1 MKANEKIVMFKL
13 NEKIYPIKVLF
24 TNNRNVYFEKKD
36 NIFILK
42 INKLTSLDSLYLK
55 EFMEKSI
62 KSFLAKKD
70 LPSMEINENEKYFYY
85 LGKKIFYELNDSSI
99 LFNIDNEIIQLR
111 KTKSAKPPKIIWN
124 FLNEKLLLILDKL
137 IIKNIPLI
145 YPKLKKYEL
154 KVLNKKS
161 AWGTNYVN
169 KALIT
174 FSKYL
179 ILFNINIIEYVV
191 IHELVHFLHQNH
203 SKKFWQKINL
213 FCLNYKEKIKAL
225 NEHIFDF
232 NLK

>member
-1 MKANEKIVMFKL
+1 MKTNEKIVMFKL

-24 TNNRNVYFEKKD
+24 TNNRNVYFEKRD

-85 LGKKIFYELNDSSI
+85 LGKKIFYELNNDLI
-99 LFNIDNEIIQLR
+99 LFNINDEIIQLR
-111 KTKSAKPPKIIWN
+111 KTKSVKPSKIIWN
-124 FLNEKLLLILDKL
+124 LLNEKLLLILDKL

>member
-1 MKANEKIVMFKL
+1 MKTNEKIVMFKL

-24 TNNRNVYFEKKD
+24 TNNRNVYFEKKE

-85 LGKKIFYELNDSSI
+85 LGKKIFYEINNDLI
-99 LFNIDNEIIQLR
+99 LFNINDEIIQLR
-111 KTKSAKPPKIIWN
+111 KTKSAKPSKIIWN
-124 FLNEKLLLILDKL
+124 FLNEKLLLILNKL
-137 IIKNIPLI
+137 IIKYIPLI

>member
-1 MKANEKIVMFKL
+1 MKTNEKIVMFKL
-13 NEKIYPIKVLF
+13 NKKIYPIKVLF

-85 LGKKIFYELNDSSI
+85 LGKKIFYELNNDLM
-99 LFNIDNEIIQLR
+99 LFNINDETFELR
-111 KTKSAKPPKIIWN
+111 KTKSAKPSKIIWN

-137 IIKNIPLI
+137 IEKNIPSI

-203 SKKFWQKINL
+203 SKKFWEKINL

>member
-1 MKANEKIVMFKL
+1 MKTNEKIVMFKL

-24 TNNRNVYFEKKD
+24 TNNRNVYFEKKN

-62 KSFLAKKD
+62 KSFLTKKD

-85 LGKKIFYELNDSSI
+85 LGKKIFYELNNDLI
-99 LFNIDNEIIQLR
+99 LFNINDEIIQLR
-111 KTKSAKPPKIIWN
+111 KTKSAKPSKIIWN
-124 FLNEKLLLILDKL
+124 FLNEKLLLILDEL
-137 IIKNIPLI
+137 VVKNIPLI

-203 SKKFWQKINL
+203 SKKFWEKINL

>member
-1 MKANEKIVMFKL
+1 MKTNEKIVMFKL
-13 NEKIYPIKVLF
+13 NEKIYPIKVFF

-85 LGKKIFYELNDSSI
+85 LGKKIFYELNNELI
-99 LFNIDNEIIQLR
+99 LFNINDETFELR
-111 KTKSAKPPKIIWN
+111 KTKSAKPSKIIWN

-137 IIKNIPLI
+137 IEKNIPSI

>member
-1 MKANEKIVMFKL
+1 MKTNEKIVMFKL
-13 NEKIYPIKVLF
+13 NEKIYPIKVFF

-85 LGKKIFYELNDSSI
+85 LGKKIFYELNNELI
-99 LFNIDNEIIQLR
+99 LFNINDETFELR
-111 KTKSAKPPKIIWN
+111 KTKSAKPSKIIWN
-124 FLNEKLLLILDKL
+124 FLNEKLLLILDEL
-137 IIKNIPLI
+137 VVKNIPLI
-145 YPKLKKYEL
+145 FPKLKKYEL
-154 KVLNKKS
+154 KVLSKKS

>member
-1 MKANEKIVMFKL
+1 MKTNEKIVMFKL

-85 LGKKIFYELNDSSI
+85 LGKKIFYEINNDLI
-99 LFNIDNEIIQLR
+99 LFNINDEIIQLR
-111 KTKSAKPPKIIWN
+111 KPKSAKPSKIIWN

>member
-1 MKANEKIVMFKL
+1 MKTNEKIVMFKL

-85 LGKKIFYELNDSSI
+85 LGKKIFYELNNNLI
-99 LFNIDNEIIQLR
+99 LFNINDEIIQLR
-111 KTKSAKPPKIIWN
+111 KTKSAKPSKIIWN

-179 ILFNINIIEYVV
+179 ILVNINIIEYVV

>member
-85 LGKKIFYELNDSSI
+85 LGKKIFYELNNDLI
-99 LFNIDNEIIQLR
+99 LFNINDETFQLK
-111 KTKSAKPPKIIWN
+111 KTKSAKPSKIIWN
-124 FLNEKLLLILDKL
+124 FLNEKLLLILNKL
-137 IIKNIPLI
+137 IIKNIPSI

-169 KALIT
+169 KTLIT

-203 SKKFWQKINL
+203 SKKFWEKINL

>member
-1 MKANEKIVMFKL
+1 MKTNEKIVMFQL
-13 NEKIYPIKVLF
+13 NAKIYPIKVLF

-85 LGKKIFYELNDSSI
+85 LGKKIFYEINNDLI
-99 LFNIDNEIIQLR
+99 LFNINDEIIQLR
-111 KTKSAKPPKIIWN
+111 KTKSAKPSKIIWN
-124 FLNEKLLLILDKL
+124 FLNEKLLSILDEL
-137 IIKNIPLI
+137 VFKNIPLI

-179 ILFNINIIEYVV
+179 ILFNISIIEYVV

>member
-1 MKANEKIVMFKL
+1 MKTNEKIVMFKL
-13 NEKIYPIKVLF
+13 NEKIYPIKVSF

-85 LGKKIFYELNDSSI
+85 LGKKIFYEINNDLI
-99 LFNIDNEIIQLR
+99 LFNINDEIIQLR
-111 KTKSAKPPKIIWN
+111 KTKSAKPSKIIWN

>member
-1 MKANEKIVMFKL
+1 MKTNEKIVMFKL

-85 LGKKIFYELNDSSI
+85 LGKKIFYEINNDLI
-99 LFNIDNEIIQLR
+99 LFNINDEIIQLR
-111 KTKSAKPPKIIWN
+111 KTKSAKPSKIIWN
-124 FLNEKLLLILDKL
+124 FLNEKLLSILDEL
-137 IIKNIPLI
+137 VFKNIPLI

-213 FCLNYKEKIKAL
+213 FCLNYKEKNKAL

>member
-1 MKANEKIVMFKL
+1 MKTNEKIVMFKL

-24 TNNRNVYFEKKD
+24 TNNRNVYFEKKN

-85 LGKKIFYELNDSSI
+85 LGKKIFYELNNDLI
-99 LFNIDNEIIQLR
+99 LFNINDEIIELR
-111 KTKSAKPPKIIWN
+111 KTKSAKPSKIIWN

>member
-1 MKANEKIVMFKL
+1 MKTNEKIVMFKL

-85 LGKKIFYELNDSSI
+85 LGKKIFYELNNDLI
-99 LFNIDNEIIQLR
+99 LFNINGETFQLR
-111 KTKSAKPPKIIWN
+111 KTKSVKPSKIIWN
-124 FLNEKLLLILDKL
+124 FLNEKLLIILNNL
-137 IIKNIPLI
+137 IIKNIPSI

-203 SKKFWQKINL
+203 SKKFWEKINL

>member
-1 MKANEKIVMFKL
+1 MKTNEKIVMFKL

-24 TNNRNVYFEKKD
+24 TNNRNVYFEKKN

-62 KSFLAKKD
+62 KSFLTKKD

-85 LGKKIFYELNDSSI
+85 LGKKIFYELNNDLI
-99 LFNIDNEIIQLR
+99 LFNINDEIIQLR
-111 KTKSAKPPKIIWN
+111 KTKSAKPSKIIWN
-124 FLNEKLLLILDKL
+124 FLNEKLLLILDEL
-137 IIKNIPLI
+137 VVKNIPLI
-145 YPKLKKYEL
+145 FPKLKKYEL

>member
-1 MKANEKIVMFKL
+1 MKTNEKIVMFKL

-85 LGKKIFYELNDSSI
+85 LGKKIFYEINNDLI
-99 LFNIDNEIIQLR
+99 LFNINDEIIQLR
-111 KTKSAKPPKIIWN
+111 KTKSAKPSKIIWN
-124 FLNEKLLLILDKL
+124 FLNEKLLSILDEL
-137 IIKNIPLI
+137 VFKNIPLI

-179 ILFNINIIEYVV
+179 ILFNISIIEYVV

>member
-1 MKANEKIVMFKL
+1 MKTNEKIVLFKL

-85 LGKKIFYELNDSSI
+85 LGKKIFYQLNNDLI
-99 LFNIDNEIIQLR
+99 LFNINDEIIQLR
-111 KTKSAKPPKIIWN
+111 KTKSAKPSKIIWN
-124 FLNEKLLLILDKL
+124 FLNEKLLLILDEL
-137 IIKNIPLI
+137 VFKNIPLI

-213 FCLNYKEKIKAL
+213 FCLNHKEKIKAL

>member
-1 MKANEKIVMFKL
+1 MKTNEKIVMFKL

-24 TNNRNVYFEKKD
+24 TNNRNVYFEKKY

-85 LGKKIFYELNDSSI
+85 LGKKIFYELNNNLI
-99 LFNIDNEIIQLR
+99 LFNINDEIIQLR
-111 KTKSAKPPKIIWN
+111 KTKSAKPSKIIWN

>member
-1 MKANEKIVMFKL
+1 MKTNEKIVMFKL

-24 TNNRNVYFEKKD
+24 TNNRNIYFEKKD

-62 KSFLAKKD
+62 KSFLTKKD
-70 LPSMEINENEKYFYY
+70 LPSMEINEQEQYFYY
-85 LGKKIFYELNDSSI
+85 LGNKIFYELNDSSI
-99 LFNIDNEIIQLR
+99 LFNIDNEIIELR
-111 KTKSAKPPKIIWN
+111 KTKSAKPSKIIWN
-124 FLNEKLLLILDKL
+124 FLNEKLLLILDEL
-137 IIKNIPLI
+137 VVKNIPLI
-145 YPKLKKYEL
+145 FPKLKKYEL

-213 FCLNYKEKIKAL
+213 FCLNHKEKIKAL

>member
-1 MKANEKIVMFKL
+1 MKTNEKIVMFKL

-70 LPSMEINENEKYFYY
+70 LASMEINENEKYFYY
-85 LGKKIFYELNDSSI
+85 LGKKIFYELNNDLI
-99 LFNIDNEIIQLR
+99 LFNINDEIIQLR
-111 KTKSAKPPKIIWN
+111 KTKSAKPSKIIWN
-124 FLNEKLLLILDKL
+124 FLNEKLLIILNNLIE
-137 IIKNIPLI
+137 KNIPLI

>member
-1 MKANEKIVMFKL
+1 MKTNEKIVMFKL

-24 TNNRNVYFEKKD
+24 TNNRNVYFEKKE

-85 LGKKIFYELNDSSI
+85 LGKKIFYEINNDLI
-99 LFNIDNEIIQLR
+99 LFNINDETFELR
-111 KTKSAKPPKIIWN
+111 KTKSAKPSKIIWN

-137 IIKNIPLI
+137 IEKNIPSI

>member
-1 MKANEKIVMFKL
+1 MKTNEKIVMFKL

-85 LGKKIFYELNDSSI
+85 LGKKIFYELNNDLI
-99 LFNIDNEIIQLR
+99 LFNINDETFQLR
-111 KTKSAKPPKIIWN
+111 KTKSAKPSKIIWN
-124 FLNEKLLLILDKL
+124 FLNEKLLLILNKL
-137 IIKNIPLI
+137 IIKNIPSI

-203 SKKFWQKINL
+203 SKKFWEKINL

>member
-1 MKANEKIVMFKL
+1 MKTNEKIVMFKL

-85 LGKKIFYELNDSSI
+85 LGKKIFYELNNDLI
-99 LFNIDNEIIQLR
+99 LFNINDETFELR
-111 KTKSAKPPKIIWN
+111 KTKSAKPSKIIWN

-137 IIKNIPLI
+137 IEKNIPSI

-203 SKKFWQKINL
+203 SKKFWEKINL

>member
-1 MKANEKIVMFKL
+1 MKTNEKIVMFKL

-85 LGKKIFYELNDSSI
+85 LGKKIFYEINNDLI
-99 LFNIDNEIIQLR
+99 LFNINDEIIQLR
-111 KTKSAKPPKIIWN
+111 KTKSAKPSKIIWN
-124 FLNEKLLLILDKL
+124 FLNEKLLSILDEL
-137 IIKNIPLI
+137 VFKNIPLI

-179 ILFNINIIEYVV
+179 ILFNIKIIEYVV

>member
-1 MKANEKIVMFKL
+1 MKTNEKIVMFKL

-85 LGKKIFYELNDSSI
+85 LGKKIFYELNNDLI
-99 LFNIDNEIIQLR
+99 LFNINDEIIQLR
-111 KTKSAKPPKIIWN
+111 KTKSAKPSKIIWN
-124 FLNEKLLLILDKL
+124 FLNEKLLSILDEL
-137 IIKNIPLI
+137 VFKNIPLI

>member
-1 MKANEKIVMFKL
+1 MKTNEKIVMFKL

-85 LGKKIFYELNDSSI
+85 LGKKIFYELNNDLI
-99 LFNIDNEIIQLR
+99 LFNINDEIIQLR
-111 KTKSAKPPKIIWN
+111 KTKSAKPSKIIWN

-137 IIKNIPLI
+137 IIKNILLI

>member
-85 LGKKIFYELNDSSI
+85 LGKKIFYELNNDLI
-99 LFNIDNEIIQLR
+99 LFNINDETFQLK
-111 KTKSAKPPKIIWN
+111 KTKSAKPSKIIWN

-137 IIKNIPLI
+137 IIKNIPSI

-203 SKKFWQKINL
+203 SKKFWEKINL

>member
-1 MKANEKIVMFKL
+1 MKTNEKIVMFKL

-55 EFMEKSI
+55 QFMEKSI

-85 LGKKIFYELNDSSI
+85 LGKKIFYELNNDLI
-99 LFNIDNEIIQLR
+99 LFNINDEIIQLR
-111 KTKSAKPPKIIWN
+111 KTKSAKPSKIIWN

>member
-1 MKANEKIVMFKL
+1 MKTNEKIVMFKL

-62 KSFLAKKD
+62 KLFLAKKD

-85 LGKKIFYELNDSSI
+85 LGKKIFYELNNDLI
-99 LFNIDNEIIQLR
+99 LFNINDEIIQLR
-111 KTKSAKPPKIIWN
+111 KTKSAKPSKIIWN

>member
-1 MKANEKIVMFKL
+1 MKTNEKIVMFKL

-62 KSFLAKKD
+62 KSFLTKKD

-85 LGKKIFYELNDSSI
+85 LGKKIFYEINNDLI
-99 LFNIDNEIIQLR
+99 LFNINDEIIQLR
-111 KTKSAKPPKIIWN
+111 KTKSAKPSKIIWN

-137 IIKNIPLI
+137 IVKNIPLI

>member
-1 MKANEKIVMFKL
+1 MKTNEKIVMFKL

-24 TNNRNVYFEKKD
+24 TNNRNVYFEKKN

-62 KSFLAKKD
+62 KSFLTKKD

-85 LGKKIFYELNDSSI
+85 LGKKIFYELNNDLI
-99 LFNIDNEIIQLR
+99 LFNINDEIIQLR
-111 KTKSAKPPKIIWN
+111 KTKSAKPSKIIWN
-124 FLNEKLLLILDKL
+124 FLNEKLLLILDEL
-137 IIKNIPLI
+137 VVKNILLI

-203 SKKFWQKINL
+203 SKKFWEKINL

>member
-1 MKANEKIVMFKL
+1 MKTNEKIVMFKL

-85 LGKKIFYELNDSSI
+85 LGKKIFYELNNDLI
-99 LFNIDNEIIQLR
+99 LFNINDEIIQLR
-111 KTKSAKPPKIIWN
+111 KTKSAKPSKIIWN
-124 FLNEKLLLILDKL
+124 FLNEKLLLILDEL
-137 IIKNIPLI
+137 VFKNIPLI

>member
-1 MKANEKIVMFKL
+1 MKTNEKIVMFKL

-85 LGKKIFYELNDSSI
+85 LGKKIFYELNNDLI
-99 LFNIDNEIIQLR
+99 LFNINDEIIQLR
-111 KTKSAKPPKIIWN
+111 KTKSTKPSKIIWN

-191 IHELVHFLHQNH
+191 IHELVHFLHKNH

>member
-1 MKANEKIVMFKL
+1 MKTNEKIVMFKL
-13 NEKIYPIKVLF
+13 NKKIYPIKVLF

-85 LGKKIFYELNDSSI
+85 LGKKIFYELNNDLI
-99 LFNIDNEIIQLR
+99 LFNINDEIIQLR
-111 KTKSAKPPKIIWN
+111 KTKSTKPSKIIWN

>member
-1 MKANEKIVMFKL
+1 MKTNEKIVLFKL

-85 LGKKIFYELNDSSI
+85 LGKKIFYELNNDLI
-99 LFNIDNEIIQLR
+99 LFNINDEIIQLR
-111 KTKSAKPPKIIWN
+111 KTKSAKPSKIIWN

>member
-1 MKANEKIVMFKL
+1 MKTNEKIVMFKL

-85 LGKKIFYELNDSSI
+85 LGKKIFYEINNDLI
-99 LFNIDNEIIQLR
+99 LFNINDEIIQLR
-111 KTKSAKPPKIIWN
+111 KTKSAKPSKIIWN

>member
-1 MKANEKIVMFKL
+1 MKTNEKIVMFKL

-85 LGKKIFYELNDSSI
+85 LGKKIFYELNNDLI
-99 LFNIDNEIIQLR
+99 LFNINDEIIQLR
-111 KTKSAKPPKIIWN
+111 KTKSAKPSKIIWN

-137 IIKNIPLI
+137 IIKNIPSI

>member
-1 MKANEKIVMFKL
+1 MKTNEKIVMFKL

-85 LGKKIFYELNDSSI
+85 LGKKIFYELNNDLI
-99 LFNIDNEIIQLR
+99 LFNINDEIIQLR
-111 KTKSAKPPKIIWN
+111 KIKSAKPSKIIWN

-161 AWGTNYVN
+161 AWGTNDVN